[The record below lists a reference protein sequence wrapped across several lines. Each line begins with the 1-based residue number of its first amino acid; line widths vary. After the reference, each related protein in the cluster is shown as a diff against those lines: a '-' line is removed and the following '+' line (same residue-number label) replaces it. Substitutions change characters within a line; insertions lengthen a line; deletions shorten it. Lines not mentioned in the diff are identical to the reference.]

1 MGDLLKK
8 YIILTIIMFLIITK
22 SLINDYQTKM
32 LINQNLS
39 TYYLKYQN
47 IDSSYIEIKHTPNK
61 NEVFISIYRL
71 TTFEGTIIKKK
82 NNIIYIK
89 ALDPNNHNIYFK
101 FNLDTKVLTVTKSRW
116 LYLNKGDT
124 FSFNL

>member
-1 MGDLLKK
+1 MKK
-8 YIILTIIMFLIITK
+8 YIILTIIMFLIVTK
-22 SLINDYQTKM
+22 SLIKDYQTKM

-47 IDSSYIEIKHTPNK
+47 IDSSYIEIKHTQSENK
-61 NEVFISIYRL
+61 VFISIYRL
-71 TTFEGTIIKKK
+71 TTFTGTIIKKK

-101 FNLDTKVLTVTKSRW
+101 FNLDTKVLTVTKSSW

-124 FSFNL
+124 FSFNF

>member
-1 MGDLLKK
+1 MKK
-8 YIILTIIMFLIITK
+8 YIILTIIMFLIVTK
-22 SLINDYQTKM
+22 SLMTDYQTKM

-47 IDSSYIEIKHTPNK
+47 IDSSYIEIKHSQSENK
-61 NEVFISIYRL
+61 VFISIYRL

-101 FNLDTKVLTVTKSRW
+101 FNLDTKVLTVTKSSW

-124 FSFNL
+124 FNFNL

>member
-1 MGDLLKK
+1 MKK
-8 YIILTIIMFLIITK
+8 YIILTIIMFLIATK

-47 IDSSYIEIKHTPNK
+47 IDSSYIEIKHSQSENK
-61 NEVFISIYRL
+61 VFISIYRL
-71 TTFEGTIIKKK
+71 TTFTGTITKKK
-82 NNIIYIK
+82 NNIICIK

-101 FNLDTKVLTVTKSRW
+101 FNLDTKVLTVTKSSW

>member
-1 MGDLLKK
+1 MKK
-8 YIILTIIMFLIITK
+8 YIILTIIMFLIVTK
-22 SLINDYQTKM
+22 SLMTDYQTKM

-71 TTFEGTIIKKK
+71 TTFTGTIIKKK

-89 ALDPNNHNIYFK
+89 ALDLNNNNIYFK
-101 FNLDTKVLTVTKSRW
+101 FNLDTKVLTVTKSSW

-124 FSFNL
+124 FSFNF

>member
-1 MGDLLKK
+1 MKK

-22 SLINDYQTKM
+22 SLMTDYQTKM

-89 ALDPNNHNIYFK
+89 AIDPNNHNIYFK
-101 FNLDTKVLTVTKSRW
+101 FNLDNKVLTVTKSSW

-124 FSFNL
+124 FRFNL

>member
-1 MGDLLKK
+1 MKK
-8 YIILTIIMFLIITK
+8 YIILTIIMFLIVTK

-39 TYYLKYQN
+39 TYYLKFQN
-47 IDSSYIEIKHTPNK
+47 IDSSYIEIKHTQSENK
-61 NEVFISIYRL
+61 VFISIYRL
-71 TTFEGTIIKKK
+71 TTFTGTITKKK
-82 NNIIYIK
+82 TNIIYIK

-101 FNLDTKVLTVTKSRW
+101 FNLDTKVLTATKSNW

>member
-1 MGDLLKK
+1 MKK
-8 YIILTIIMFLIITK
+8 YIILTIIMFLIVTK
-22 SLINDYQTKM
+22 SLMTDYQTKM

-47 IDSSYIEIKHTPNK
+47 IDSSYIEIKHSQSENK
-61 NEVFISIYRL
+61 VFISIYRL
-71 TTFEGTIIKKK
+71 TTFTGTITKKK
-82 NNIIYIK
+82 NNIICIK

-101 FNLDTKVLTVTKSRW
+101 FNLDTKVLTVTKSSW

>member
-1 MGDLLKK
+1 MKK
-8 YIILTIIMFLIITK
+8 YIILTIIMFLIVTK

-32 LINQNLS
+32 FINQNLS
-39 TYYLKYQN
+39 TYYLKFQN
-47 IDSSYIEIKHTPNK
+47 IDSSYIEIKHTQSENK
-61 NEVFISIYRL
+61 VFISIYRL
-71 TTFEGTIIKKK
+71 TTFTGTIIKKK

-101 FNLDTKVLTVTKSRW
+101 FNLDTKVLTVTKSSW

>member
-1 MGDLLKK
+1 MKK
-8 YIILTIIMFLIITK
+8 YIILTIIMFLIVTK
-22 SLINDYQTKM
+22 SLMTDYQTKM
-32 LINQNLS
+32 LIKQNLS

-47 IDSSYIEIKHTPNK
+47 IDSSYIEINHTQSENK
-61 NEVFISIYRL
+61 VFISIYRL
-71 TTFEGTIIKKK
+71 TTFTGTIIKKK

-101 FNLDTKVLTVTKSRW
+101 FNLDTKVLTVTKSSW

>member
-1 MGDLLKK
+1 MKK
-8 YIILTIIMFLIITK
+8 YIILTIIMFLIVTK
-22 SLINDYQTKM
+22 SLMTDYQTKM
-32 LINQNLS
+32 LINQSLS

-47 IDSSYIEIKHTPNK
+47 IDSSYIEIKHSQSENK
-61 NEVFISIYRL
+61 VFISIYRL
-71 TTFEGTIIKKK
+71 TTFTGTIIKKK

-101 FNLDTKVLTVTKSRW
+101 FNLDTKVLTVTKSSW

>member
-1 MGDLLKK
+1 MKK
-8 YIILTIIMFLIITK
+8 YIILTIIMFLIVTK
-22 SLINDYQTKM
+22 SLMTDYQTKM

-39 TYYLKYQN
+39 TYYLKYRN
-47 IDSSYIEIKHTPNK
+47 IDSSYIEIKHTQSENK
-61 NEVFISIYRL
+61 VFISIYRL
-71 TTFEGTIIKKK
+71 TTFTGTIIKKK

-101 FNLDTKVLTVTKSRW
+101 FNLDTKVLTVTKSSW
-116 LYLNKGDT
+116 LYLNKDDT

>member
-1 MGDLLKK
+1 MKK
-8 YIILTIIMFLIITK
+8 YIILTIIMFLIVTK
-22 SLINDYQTKM
+22 SLMTDYQTKM

-47 IDSSYIEIKHTPNK
+47 IDSSYIEIKHTQSENK
-61 NEVFISIYRL
+61 VFISIYRL
-71 TTFEGTIIKKK
+71 TTFTGTITKKK
-82 NNIIYIK
+82 NNIICIK

-101 FNLDTKVLTVTKSRW
+101 FNLDTKVLTVTKSSW

>member
-1 MGDLLKK
+1 MKK
-8 YIILTIIMFLIITK
+8 YIILTIIMFFIVTK
-22 SLINDYQTKM
+22 SLMTDYQTKM
-32 LINQNLS
+32 LIKQNLS

-47 IDSSYIEIKHTPNK
+47 IDSSYIEIKHTQSENK
-61 NEVFISIYRL
+61 VFISIYRL
-71 TTFEGTIIKKK
+71 TTFTGTIIKKK

-101 FNLDTKVLTVTKSRW
+101 FNLDTKVLTVTKSSW

>member
-1 MGDLLKK
+1 MKK
-8 YIILTIIMFLIITK
+8 YIILTIIMFLIVIK
-22 SLINDYQTKM
+22 SLMTDYQTKM

-71 TTFEGTIIKKK
+71 TTFEGTITKKK
-82 NNIIYIK
+82 KNIIYIK

-101 FNLDTKVLTVTKSRW
+101 FNLDTKVLIVTKSSW
-116 LYLNKGDT
+116 LYLKKGDT
-124 FSFNL
+124 FNFNF

>member
-1 MGDLLKK
+1 MKK
-8 YIILTIIMFLIITK
+8 YIILTIIMFLIVTK
-22 SLINDYQTKM
+22 SLMTDYQTKM

-47 IDSSYIEIKHTPNK
+47 IDSSYIEIKHTQSENK
-61 NEVFISIYRL
+61 VFISIYRL
-71 TTFEGTIIKKK
+71 TTFTGTIIKEK

-101 FNLDTKVLTVTKSRW
+101 FNLDTKVLTVTKSSW

>member
-1 MGDLLKK
+1 MKK
-8 YIILTIIMFLIITK
+8 YIILTIIMFLIVTK
-22 SLINDYQTKM
+22 SLMTDYQTKM

-71 TTFEGTIIKKK
+71 TTFTGTIIKKK

-89 ALDPNNHNIYFK
+89 ALDPNNNNIYFK
-101 FNLDTKVLTVTKSRW
+101 FNLDTKVLKVTKSSW

>member
-1 MGDLLKK
+1 MKK
-8 YIILTIIMFLIITK
+8 YIILTIIMFLIVTK
-22 SLINDYQTKM
+22 SLMTDYQTKM

-71 TTFEGTIIKKK
+71 TTFTGTIIKKK

-101 FNLDTKVLTVTKSRW
+101 FNIDTKVLTVTKSSW

>member
-1 MGDLLKK
+1 MKK
-8 YIILTIIMFLIITK
+8 YIILTIIMFLIVTK
-22 SLINDYQTKM
+22 SLMTDYQTKM

-71 TTFEGTIIKKK
+71 TTFTGTIIKKK

-101 FNLDTKVLTVTKSRW
+101 FNLDTKVLTVTKSSW
-116 LYLNKGDT
+116 IYLNKGDT

>member
-1 MGDLLKK
+1 MKK
-8 YIILTIIMFLIITK
+8 YIILTIIMFLIVTK
-22 SLINDYQTKM
+22 SLMTDYQTKM

-47 IDSSYIEIKHTPNK
+47 IDSSYIEIKHAPNK

-71 TTFEGTIIKKK
+71 TTFTGTIIKKK

-89 ALDPNNHNIYFK
+89 ALDPNNHKIYFK
-101 FNLDTKVLTVTKSRW
+101 FNLDTKVLTVTKSSW

>member
-1 MGDLLKK
+1 MKK
-8 YIILTIIMFLIITK
+8 YIILTIIMFLIVTK
-22 SLINDYQTKM
+22 SLMTDYQTKM

-89 ALDPNNHNIYFK
+89 AIDPNNHNIYFK
-101 FNLDTKVLTVTKSRW
+101 FNLDTKVLTVTKSSW

>member
-1 MGDLLKK
+1 MKK

-47 IDSSYIEIKHTPNK
+47 IDSSYIEIKHTQSE

>member
-1 MGDLLKK
+1 MKK
-8 YIILTIIMFLIITK
+8 YIILTIIMFLIVIK
-22 SLINDYQTKM
+22 SLMTDYQTKM

-71 TTFEGTIIKKK
+71 TTFTGTIIKKK

-89 ALDPNNHNIYFK
+89 ALDPNNNNIYFK
-101 FNLDTKVLTVTKSRW
+101 FNLDTKVLTVTKSSW

-124 FSFNL
+124 FSFNF

>member
-1 MGDLLKK
+1 MKK
-8 YIILTIIMFLIITK
+8 YIILTIIMFLIVTK
-22 SLINDYQTKM
+22 SLMTDYQTKM

-47 IDSSYIEIKHTPNK
+47 IDSSYIEIKHTQSENK
-61 NEVFISIYRL
+61 VFISIYRL

-101 FNLDTKVLTVTKSRW
+101 FNLDTKVLTVTKSSW

-124 FSFNL
+124 FNFNL

>member
-1 MGDLLKK
+1 MKK

-39 TYYLKYQN
+39 TYYLKFQN
-47 IDSSYIEIKHTPNK
+47 IDSSYIEIKHTQSENK
-61 NEVFISIYRL
+61 VFISIYRL
-71 TTFEGTIIKKK
+71 TTFTGTIIKKK

-89 ALDPNNHNIYFK
+89 ALDPNNHNICFK
-101 FNLDTKVLTVTKSRW
+101 FNLDTKVLTVTKSSW

-124 FSFNL
+124 FNFNL

>member
-1 MGDLLKK
+1 MKK
-8 YIILTIIMFLIITK
+8 YIILTIIMFLIVTK
-22 SLINDYQTKM
+22 SLKTDYQTKM

-71 TTFEGTIIKKK
+71 TTFTGTIIKKK

-89 ALDPNNHNIYFK
+89 ALDPNNNNIYFK
-101 FNLDTKVLTVTKSRW
+101 FNLDTKVLTVTKSSW
-116 LYLNKGDT
+116 LYLNKSDT
-124 FSFNL
+124 FSFNF

>member
-1 MGDLLKK
+1 MKK
-8 YIILTIIMFLIITK
+8 YIILTIIMFLIVTK
-22 SLINDYQTKM
+22 SLMTDYQTKM

-71 TTFEGTIIKKK
+71 TTFTGTTTKKK

-101 FNLDTKVLTVTKSRW
+101 FNLDTKVLTVTKSSW

-124 FSFNL
+124 FSFNF

>member
-1 MGDLLKK
+1 MKK
-8 YIILTIIMFLIITK
+8 YIILTIIMFLIVIK
-22 SLINDYQTKM
+22 SLMTDYQTKM

-71 TTFEGTIIKKK
+71 TTFEGTITKKK

-101 FNLDTKVLTVTKSRW
+101 FNLDTKVLTVTKSSW

>member
-1 MGDLLKK
+1 MKK

-22 SLINDYQTKM
+22 SLMTDYQTKM

-47 IDSSYIEIKHTPNK
+47 IDSSYIEIKHSQSENK
-61 NEVFISIYRL
+61 VFISIYRL

-101 FNLDTKVLTVTKSRW
+101 FNLDTKVLTVTKSSW

>member
-1 MGDLLKK
+1 MKK

-22 SLINDYQTKM
+22 SLMTDYQTKM

-71 TTFEGTIIKKK
+71 TTFTGTIIKKK

-101 FNLDTKVLTVTKSRW
+101 FNLDTKALTVTKSSW

>member
-1 MGDLLKK
+1 MKK
-8 YIILTIIMFLIITK
+8 YIILTIIMFLIVTK
-22 SLINDYQTKM
+22 SLMTDYQTKM

-47 IDSSYIEIKHTPNK
+47 IDSSYIEIKHTQSENK
-61 NEVFISIYRL
+61 VFISIYRL
-71 TTFEGTIIKKK
+71 TTFTGTIIKKK

-101 FNLDTKVLTVTKSRW
+101 FNLDTKVLTVTKSSW
-116 LYLNKGDT
+116 LYLKKGDT

>member
-1 MGDLLKK
+1 MKK
-8 YIILTIIMFLIITK
+8 YIILTIIMFLIVTK
-22 SLINDYQTKM
+22 SLMTDYQTKM

-71 TTFEGTIIKKK
+71 TTFEGTITKKK
-82 NNIIYIK
+82 NNIIFIK

-101 FNLDTKVLTVTKSRW
+101 FNLDTKVLTVTKSSW

-124 FSFNL
+124 FSFNF

>member
-1 MGDLLKK
+1 MKK
-8 YIILTIIMFLIITK
+8 YIILTIIMFLIVTK
-22 SLINDYQTKM
+22 SLMTDYQTKM
-32 LINQNLS
+32 LIKQNLS

-47 IDSSYIEIKHTPNK
+47 IDSSYIEIKHTQSENK
-61 NEVFISIYRL
+61 VFISIYRL
-71 TTFEGTIIKKK
+71 TTFTGTIIKKK

-101 FNLDTKVLTVTKSRW
+101 FNLDTKVLTVTKSSW

>member
-1 MGDLLKK
+1 MKK
-8 YIILTIIMFLIITK
+8 YIILTIIMFLIVTK
-22 SLINDYQTKM
+22 SLMTDHQTKM

-39 TYYLKYQN
+39 TYYLKFQN
-47 IDSSYIEIKHTPNK
+47 IDSSYIEIKHTQSENK
-61 NEVFISIYRL
+61 VFISIYRL
-71 TTFEGTIIKKK
+71 TTFTGTIIKKK

-101 FNLDTKVLTVTKSRW
+101 FNLDTKVLTVTKSSW

-124 FSFNL
+124 FNFNL

>member
-1 MGDLLKK
+1 MKK
-8 YIILTIIMFLIITK
+8 YIILTIIMFLIVTK
-22 SLINDYQTKM
+22 SLMNDYQTKM

-47 IDSSYIEIKHTPNK
+47 IDSSYIEIKHTQSENK
-61 NEVFISIYRL
+61 VFISIYRL

-101 FNLDTKVLTVTKSRW
+101 FNLDTKVLTVNKSSW

>member
-1 MGDLLKK
+1 MKK
-8 YIILTIIMFLIITK
+8 YIILTIIMFLIVIK

-71 TTFEGTIIKKK
+71 TTFTGTIIKKK

>member
-1 MGDLLKK
+1 MKK
-8 YIILTIIMFLIITK
+8 YIILTIIMFLIVTK
-22 SLINDYQTKM
+22 SLMTDYQTKM

-47 IDSSYIEIKHTPNK
+47 IDSSYIEIKHTQSENK
-61 NEVFISIYRL
+61 VFISIYRL
-71 TTFEGTIIKKK
+71 TTFTGTIIKKK

-101 FNLDTKVLTVTKSRW
+101 FNLDTKVLTVTKSSW

-124 FSFNL
+124 FSFNF

>member
-1 MGDLLKK
+1 MKK
-8 YIILTIIMFLIITK
+8 YIILTIIMFLIVTK
-22 SLINDYQTKM
+22 SLMNDYQTKM

-47 IDSSYIEIKHTPNK
+47 IDSSYIEIKHSQSENK
-61 NEVFISIYRL
+61 VFISIYRL
-71 TTFEGTIIKKK
+71 TTFTGTIIKKK

-101 FNLDTKVLTVTKSRW
+101 FNLDTKALTVTKSSW

>member
-1 MGDLLKK
+1 MKK
-8 YIILTIIMFLIITK
+8 YIILTIIMFLIVTK
-22 SLINDYQTKM
+22 SLMTDYQTKM

-47 IDSSYIEIKHTPNK
+47 IDSSYIEIKHAPNK

-71 TTFEGTIIKKK
+71 TTFTGTIIKKK

-101 FNLDTKVLTVTKSRW
+101 FNLDTKVLTVTKSSW

-124 FSFNL
+124 FSFNF

>member
-1 MGDLLKK
+1 MKK
-8 YIILTIIMFLIITK
+8 YIILTIIMFLIIIK
-22 SLINDYQTKM
+22 SLMTDYQTKI

-39 TYYLKYQN
+39 TYYLKFQN

-61 NEVFISIYRL
+61 NKVFISIYRL
-71 TTFEGTIIKKK
+71 TTFEETITKKK

-101 FNLDTKVLTVTKSRW
+101 FNLDTKVLTVTKSSW